1 VNNTTDY
8 DSYLQLQNLSAD
20 ILKTR
25 RHKDRNTD
33 DTKTETR
40 TDSADDATAAAQA
53 NSSETAL
60 MVIDWISKIPV
71 SICITGTMTDVK
83 VAPCHT

>member
-33 DTKTETR
+33 DTKKDNR
-40 TDSADDATAAAQA
+40 TDSANEATATAHA